1 MKKII
6 AAVAALVVSGA
17 VFAQAGTAIKE
28 GAKATGDTAVQA
40 KENVEAAV
48 TKEPKKSIHKAKAK
62 YHKAKASEEATAAKD
77 AASNIGK

>member
-1 MKKII
+1 MNKII

-17 VFAQAGTAIKE
+17 CFAQAGTAIKE

-62 YHKAKASEEATAAKD
+62 YHKAKAHEEATDAKD
-77 AASNIGK
+77 AAKAVVK